1 MSDLRHTDFLTTLA
15 RAAIFIPSTQ
25 FAGRHIYVKLTD
37 RWYEKFDSDPI
48 IIPEKDVLP
57 PSVPVL
63 IMQSQSGE
71 WKLQV
76 SRERV
81 DIIFDPKLP
90 SSIDDLSKFFEE
102 GLDYLVEFRKLF
114 NLRVGRLA
122 AICNRLLNQEEPG
135 KALAKHFCREDLL
148 SGPLNRPEGFELHA
162 HKTFTLY
169 GGEVVNSW
177 VRNKTG
183 LRVVSNEPVI
193 IIVQDVNTL
202 AEQVHEREY
211 TDEEMKLFFTASSVE
226 LDKILSIYYPE

>member
-122 AICNRLLNQEEPG
+122 AICNRLLNHEEPG

-148 SGPLNRPEGFELHA
+148 SGSLNRPEGFELHA
-162 HKTFTLY
+162 HKKFTLY
-169 GGEVVNSW
+169 GREVVNSW